1 MRPARADILPVRL
14 RFYRVLKPTPGEAEM
29 RKRSREA
36 DMAQHGEG
44 MGPMDNIVTELVLKK
59 RKESWNRDENR
70 I

>member
-1 MRPARADILPVRL
+1 
-14 RFYRVLKPTPGEAEM
+14 M

-44 MGPMDNIVTELVLKK
+44 MGSMDNIVTELVLKK